1 MFPEE
6 YVNHGGLEV
15 EPGVGVKVWSTNKSR
30 PYNFIYR
37 HDIVDARWAGGC
49 IVCRMDNGRICRWT
63 DFYNYEI
70 CY

>member
-1 MFPEE
+1 MQM
-6 YVNHGGLEV
+6 GG
-15 EPGVGVKVWSTNKSR
+15 W
-30 PYNFIYR
+30 IYR

-63 DFYNYEI
+63 DFHNYEI